1 MKSVYI
7 IVQQAQGYYKVF
19 TNLKALYNE
28 ISKFDYDNGMFLAVR
43 SGNMTAFGVEDF
55 KMVRLTYD
63 SLVKVMRASQAGGKR
78 YGFLQVYDAY
88 DNALFEVN
96 EATII
101 SK

>member
-7 IVQQAQGYYKVF
+7 IVQKCEAFRSVF
-19 TNLKALYNE
+19 TNLKALYNQ
-28 ISKFDYDNGMFLAVR
+28 ISNLGYDNGMFMAVR
-43 SGNMTAFGVEDF
+43 SGNMTAFGVEDY

-63 SLVKVMRASQAGGKR
+63 SLVKQMRASQAGGKR
-78 YGFLQVYDAY
+78 YGFIQVYDAY
-88 DNALFEVN
+88 DNSLFEIN